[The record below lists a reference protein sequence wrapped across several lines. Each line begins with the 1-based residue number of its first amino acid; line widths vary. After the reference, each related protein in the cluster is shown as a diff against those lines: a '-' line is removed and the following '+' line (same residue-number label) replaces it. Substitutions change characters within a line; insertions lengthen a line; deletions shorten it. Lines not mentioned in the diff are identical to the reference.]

1 MENFRGKWNLSM
13 SGFSKSDGF
22 RDEEQGFEELGLIGF
37 CCEFAVAPRRR
48 RGIGDE
54 VHELQEIELKD
65 ERSPILH
72 NKSLFFVL
80 IKWGTFN
87 GHIIPGTLFLAVGIW
102 HIWTA
107 TVRYVSNPKSFKV
120 KAWNP
125 IPGINGKL
133 RNLELYVITIGC
145 LLDICFELSYAPN
158 LINFEHSGMLIMF
171 FIFGFTAL
179 LSQETRF
186 LPLPVEA
193 LCLISAIAFSAE
205 SFLFYFH
212 STSHKGLEGYY
223 HLLLV
228 ILIGLCIISTVAG
241 AIVPTSFGLDLSSGI
256 SITLHGVWFYQTA
269 FTLYGPMMPE
279 GCSLKDD
286 SIVCKSLN
294 NQVRG
299 EMLANFQ
306 LSILMMMGLI
316 QIN

>member
-1 MENFRGKWNLSM
+1 M
-13 SGFSKSDGF
+13 
-22 RDEEQGFEELGLIGF
+22 
-37 CCEFAVAPRRR
+37 
-48 RGIGDE
+48 
-54 VHELQEIELKD
+54 
-65 ERSPILH
+65 
-72 NKSLFFVL
+72 
-80 IKWGTFN
+80 GTFS

-102 HIWTA
+102 HIWSA
-107 TVRYVSNPKSFKV
+107 IVRYVSTPRSFKV

-133 RNLELYVITIGC
+133 RNLEIYVITIGC

-158 LINFEHSGMLIMF
+158 LINFEHCGMLIMF

-186 LPLPVEA
+186 LRLPDEA
-193 LCLISAIAFSAE
+193 LCLISTTAFSAE
-205 SFLFYFH
+205 YFLFYFH

-228 ILIGLCIISTVAG
+228 ILIGLCIISTLAG
-241 AIVPTSFGLDLSSGI
+241 AIIPTSFALDLSSGI
-256 SITLHGVWFYQTA
+256 SITLQGVWFYQMA

-286 SIVCKSLN
+286 NIECKSLN

-306 LSILMMMGLI
+306 FSSLVFGVFVGVLGIYCFAASRYGHSDLRRLVRLDDDGFDTD
-316 QIN
+316 